1 MIKLMN
7 LKTRSVRHILSI
19 GLGAATLAVVLT
31 YVLGAQALLQ
41 TPQAEEGHNLFMSIY
56 APLIQAITGQS
67 MGSQMQGG
75 PQMHG
80 GPASDSQMQ
89 GGPQMHGGP
98 ASDSQMQGGPQ
109 MHGGPA
115 SDSQMQGG
123 MNLGLIGN
131 NILGSPKTLPAGGL
145 AVNVVA
151 GAIIFA
157 IAAFVI
163 SRKQRSYLV
172 AGLLAASGII
182 LMILPLANMNF
193 MIPGPIIGVIVGL
206 VILGLGVVKGI
217 RTARAVTVAPR

>member
-67 MGSQMQGG
+67 MG
-75 PQMHG
+75 
-80 GPASDSQMQ
+80 SQMQ